1 VKLYRIVKTKHL
13 ATAWSGTGAQLYGG
27 RWNPPGKPVVYLA
40 TSISLAIL
48 EIMVHLQNSVL
59 LQAYTLL
66 SIEVPEEMLPVL
78 DASTL
83 SADWKDPSP
92 PDSTQSLGEEWLLDG
107 ESVGLRVPS
116 VIVPSEFNAIMNPL
130 HADFAALLE
139 TIETEAMVFDP
150 RLTLTA

>member
-1 VKLYRIVKTKHL
+1 MRLYRIVKTKHL
-13 ATAWSGTGAQLYGG
+13 ATAWSGSGAQLFGG

-48 EIMVHLQNSVL
+48 EIMVHLQNSLL

-66 SIEVPEEMLPVL
+66 SIEIPDDKLPRL
-78 DASTL
+78 DL
-83 SADWKDPSP
+83 SQLPSDWKDPSP
-92 PDSTQSLGEEWLLDG
+92 PDSTQSLGEQWLLAG

-139 TIETEAMVFDP
+139 TVQTEVMVFDP
-150 RLTLTA
+150 RLT

>member
-1 VKLYRIVKTKHL
+1 MKLFRIVKTKHL
-13 ATAWSGTGAQLYGG
+13 ATAWSGSGAQLYGG

-48 EIMVHLQNSVL
+48 EIMVHLQSSML

-66 SIEVPEEMLPVL
+66 SIEVPEEMLPAL
-78 DASTL
+78 DASAL
-83 SADWKDPSP
+83 SDDWKDPSP
-92 PDSTQSLGEEWLLDG
+92 PDSTQSLGETWLQAG

-116 VIVPSEFNAIMNPL
+116 VIVPSEFNAIMNPQ

-139 TIETEAMVFDP
+139 SVRNEPMIFDA
-150 RLTLTA
+150 RLL

>member
-1 VKLYRIVKTKHL
+1 MKLYRIVKTKHL
-13 ATAWSGTGAQLYGG
+13 ATAWSGSGAQLYGG

-48 EIMVHLQNSVL
+48 EVMVHLQSSML

-66 SIEVPEEMLPVL
+66 SIEVPEENLPAL
-78 DASTL
+78 DVSAL

-92 PDSTQSLGEEWLLDG
+92 PDSTQNLGEVWLEAG

-116 VIVPSEFNAIMNPL
+116 VIVPSEFNAIINPR

-139 TIETEAMVFDP
+139 SVQTEVMVFDQ
-150 RLTLTA
+150 RLG

>member
-1 VKLYRIVKTKHL
+1 MKTKHL
-13 ATAWSGTGAQLYGG
+13 ATAWSGSGAQLYGG

-48 EIMVHLQNSVL
+48 EIMVHLQSSLL

-66 SIEVPEEMLPVL
+66 SIDVPDEMLPSL
-78 DASTL
+78 DT
-83 SADWKDPSP
+83 SALNTDWKDPSP
-92 PDSTQSLGEEWLLDG
+92 PDSTQNLGEAWLLAG

-116 VIVPSEFNAIMNPL
+116 VIVPSEFNAIMNPQ

-139 TIETEAMVFDP
+139 TVKTEAMIFDP
-150 RLTLTA
+150 RLT